1 MIRTA
6 QPFGREVRRRSN
18 SRGARVENITRAPD
32 QISYELRIDKLE
44 SEVALLESL
53 VLAIGEAAHDTLQQ
67 EVAHTY
73 DEGDRDDV
81 DKI

>member
-1 MIRTA
+1 MRTA
-6 QPFGREVRRRSN
+6 QPFGRELPRRAK
-18 SRGARVENITRAPD
+18 SRGVRVEKITREPE
-32 QISYELRIDKLE
+32 QISYQLRIDKLE